1 MKDSENP
8 FAKAQREE
16 KEAKQRLESRKR
28 RKSPSPP
35 QDDSTADKA
44 KAVAEMISARL
55 KANAPKTAEELEAE
69 RALEREA
76 EARRVEEE
84 ARARKER
91 IESGRKKVVEEVVE
105 EKKAS
110 WTLGENAE
118 GADAEG
124 VDEDDDDVLAEFT
137 EVSQS
142 TGRRRDHVV
151 DQRKC
156 RSVEAEA
163 VPEQVFRCE
172 RFFTC
177 HYDV

>member
-105 EKKAS
+105 EKKAEAS
-110 WTLGENAE
+110 ASRSHRPDRCSGTTKTIFFGCGKQRTSPIEE
-118 GADAEG
+118 ADS
-124 VDEDDDDVLAEFT
+124 LKQYT
-137 EVSQS
+137 E
-142 TGRRRDHVV
+142 
-151 DQRKC
+151 
-156 RSVEAEA
+156 
-163 VPEQVFRCE
+163 
-172 RFFTC
+172 
-177 HYDV
+177 

>member
-28 RKSPSPP
+28 RKSPSPQ

-105 EKKAS
+105 EKKDGDCRQRQNSRAS
-110 WTLGENAE
+110 KDGEEHVKDNTRSDTSR
-118 GADAEG
+118 GC
-124 VDEDDDDVLAEFT
+124 LA
-137 EVSQS
+137 
-142 TGRRRDHVV
+142 
-151 DQRKC
+151 
-156 RSVEAEA
+156 
-163 VPEQVFRCE
+163 
-172 RFFTC
+172 
-177 HYDV
+177 

>member
-16 KEAKQRLESRKR
+16 KEAKQRLEQRKR

-76 EARRVEEE
+76 EARRRVDVRNVPEAVRPGDNVER
-84 ARARKER
+84 AIVARKIGGAGVIER
-91 IESGRKKVVEEVVE
+91 RHATLVAEHEVGR
-105 EKKAS
+105 
-110 WTLGENAE
+110 
-118 GADAEG
+118 
-124 VDEDDDDVLAEFT
+124 VLVHELRVAA
-137 EVSQS
+137 
-142 TGRRRDHVV
+142 GL
-151 DQRKC
+151 
-156 RSVEAEA
+156 
-163 VPEQVFRCE
+163 P
-172 RFFTC
+172 
-177 HYDV
+177 

>member
-91 IESGRKKVVEEVVE
+91 IESGRKKVVEFDRRGRVAVILQSRLVP
-105 EKKAS
+105 AS
-110 WTLGENAE
+110 VWNPYFGLVPA
-118 GADAEG
+118 GAQI
-124 VDEDDDDVLAEFT
+124 
-137 EVSQS
+137 VSN
-142 TGRRRDHVV
+142 
-151 DQRKC
+151 
-156 RSVEAEA
+156 
-163 VPEQVFRCE
+163 
-172 RFFTC
+172 
-177 HYDV
+177 